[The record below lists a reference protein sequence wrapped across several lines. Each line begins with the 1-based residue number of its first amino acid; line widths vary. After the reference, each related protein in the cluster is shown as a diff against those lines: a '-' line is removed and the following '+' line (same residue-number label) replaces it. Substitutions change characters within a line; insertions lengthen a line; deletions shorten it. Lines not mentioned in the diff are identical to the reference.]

1 MIINKER
8 NNNYNYVPV
17 KVNNKKLKDKLIKI
31 LNSKNIY
38 PRKYFYPSLNT
49 LKHLKG
55 NKLNISEDLSKKI
68 ICLPISDEIKINQ
81 IKYICDTV
89 NNI

>member
-1 MIINKER
+1 MKVKNK
-8 NNNYNYVPV
+8 N
-17 KVNNKKLKDKLIKI
+17 LKDKCIKK

-38 PRKYFYPSLNT
+38 PRKYFFPSLNL

-55 NKLNISEDLSKKI
+55 NKLDISENLSKRI

-81 IKYICDTV
+81 IKYICDTL